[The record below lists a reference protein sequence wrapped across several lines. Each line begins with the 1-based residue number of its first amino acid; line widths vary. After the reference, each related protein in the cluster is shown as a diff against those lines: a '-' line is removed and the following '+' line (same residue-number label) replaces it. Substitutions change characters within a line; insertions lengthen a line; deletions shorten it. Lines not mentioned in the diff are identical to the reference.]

1 MNDAR
6 KAAGQG
12 RAVHGDGEGSIL
24 LYLGRGGGGA
34 LRHLSTQAQRRLV
47 EVEERL
53 LLLAL
58 GAARPDRTARGAGGG
73 LACGRRERGG
83 EPVRGGAKGEHIEDR
98 RGRRL
103 LDFER
108 QQLQRRGIDPSE
120 PRAVVVY
127 VTTPAALM

>member
-1 MNDAR
+1 MVTCNLVRTNEAR

-12 RAVHGDGEGSIL
+12 RAVHRDGEGSIL

-58 GAARPDRTARGAGGG
+58 GA
-73 LACGRRERGG
+73 
-83 EPVRGGAKGEHIEDR
+83 
-98 RGRRL
+98 
-103 LDFER
+103 F
-108 QQLQRRGIDPSE
+108 QLPESAPQYFTIRDQSGQVSI
-120 PRAVVVY
+120 
-127 VTTPAALM
+127 